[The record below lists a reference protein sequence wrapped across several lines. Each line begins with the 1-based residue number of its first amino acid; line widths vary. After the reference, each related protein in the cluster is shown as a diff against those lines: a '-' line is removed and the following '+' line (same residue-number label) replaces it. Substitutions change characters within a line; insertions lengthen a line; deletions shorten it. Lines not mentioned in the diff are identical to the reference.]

1 MAAVMPT
8 QNTSESERPDALRI
22 KLLMKAIQR
31 GDVAEVQVVLSGE
44 ADVNATTP
52 YGTTPLMSA
61 AACGHLEIVRAL
73 LKRGAALNHKRSDG
87 FTALALAAFFGQ
99 QETVREL
106 LACGADVRA
115 ISRRNTSP
123 EMWATARGFLQ
134 IADLLKTAGEQPT
147 GAIAPRAF
155 PTSAPTISNSPA
167 ESSSV
172 STHEEDPDEI
182 TLVRPRPSPVADK
195 VDSLSSPSCEAG
207 EYIRKVEPLGGVTSA
222 SIEFERRVDP
232 VVPFP
237 VADKVDSLSS
247 PSCEAGEY
255 IRKVEPLGGVISA
268 PIEFERR
275 VDPVVPFSPFSALR
289 DRLASSW
296 LQSAVVLLVI
306 AIVSAAVTFTILKAV
321 KSRRQPG
328 QAQVTAA
335 TSAPEPT
342 ERSPLS
348 ATQPV
353 PVPTEQA
360 KPPAS
365 SSPEGTPLEEVSS
378 RPSDHVAAANAHPL
392 PSYDSSPASI
402 RSANRTE
409 AKGRASIS
417 VSSYGNEG
425 VRPAR
430 TKRRGTGVV
439 AAPVSNGPA
448 EVNTPAP
455 LAVES
460 KEQVPPA
467 RNTKASDIPSL
478 PVEPIKGSTTKRKV
492 IQWP

>member
-1 MAAVMPT
+1 MAAAMPT
-8 QNTSESERPDALRI
+8 QNTSESERPDDLRV

-31 GDVAEVQVVLSGE
+31 GDVAEVQGVLSGDV
-44 ADVNATTP
+44 DVNATTP
-52 YGTTPLMSA
+52 YGTTALMSA
-61 AACGHLEIVRAL
+61 SAYGHLEIVRAL
-73 LKRGAALNHKRSDG
+73 LKRGAALNQKRSDG
-87 FTALALAAFFGQ
+87 FNALALAAFFGQ

-147 GAIAPRAF
+147 VAIPPRAF
-155 PTSAPTISNSPA
+155 PTSAPAISNSPA
-167 ESSSV
+167 ESPSV

-182 TLVRPRPSPVADK
+182 TLVRPRPSPVAGK
-195 VDSLSSPSCEAG
+195 VDSLSSPLCEAG

-222 SIEFERRVDP
+222 P
-232 VVPFP
+232 
-237 VADKVDSLSS
+237 
-247 PSCEAGEY
+247 
-255 IRKVEPLGGVISA
+255 SA

-289 DRLASSW
+289 DRLSTSW

-328 QAQVTAA
+328 QAKVATA

-348 ATQPV
+348 VTQPV
-353 PVPTEQA
+353 PMPTEQV
-360 KPPAS
+360 KLPAS
-365 SSPEGTPLEEVSS
+365 SSPEGSPLEEVSS
-378 RPSDHVAAANAHPL
+378 RSSDHVAAANAHPL
-392 PSYDSSPASI
+392 PSSDSSPASI

-409 AKGRASIS
+409 AKSRASIT
-417 VSSYGNEG
+417 VASYGNEG
-425 VRPAR
+425 VRAAR
-430 TKRRGTGVV
+430 TKRRVAGV
-439 AAPVSNGPA
+439 AATPVSNGPA
-448 EVNTPAP
+448 EVNSPAP
-455 LAVES
+455 MAVES
-460 KEQVPPA
+460 KQEVPPA
-467 RNTKASDIPSL
+467 RNTRASDIPAL